1 MWADADF
8 SYPGMRPIPTAV
20 DEPLSEHAP
29 FRDRSQDMQYRANGF
44 TLIEALIV
52 MTVTAILLAIAIPA
66 YSHAS
71 AAAHSGAA
79 RVELAATV
87 LAAVRHSAIAG
98 TEVVVCPRTGSG
110 QCSGQAIWDGGWMAY
125 ADINGNRVRD
135 SNETV
140 LAQVNTLQGGVHL
153 RSTTGRT
160 RLIFQPNGGNAG
172 SNVTFTL
179 CDSRGPEKATTL
191 VLSNAGNLRSG
202 KPTPRAA
209 RDCAY
214 GG

>member
-1 MWADADF
+1 MNRSATMPA
-8 SYPGMRPIPTAV
+8 
-20 DEPLSEHAP
+20 
-29 FRDRSQDMQYRANGF
+29 FRDRSQDMQHRANGF
-44 TLIEALIV
+44 TLIEALMV
-52 MTVTAILLAIAIPA
+52 MTATAILLAIAIPA

-71 AAAHSGAA
+71 AAAHSGSA

-87 LAAVRHSAIAG
+87 IDAVRHSANTG

-110 QCSGQAIWDGGWMAY
+110 QCSGQAIWDAGWMAY

-140 LAQVNTLQGGVHL
+140 LAQVSALKGGVHL

-160 RLIFQPNGGNAG
+160 RLLFQPNGGNAG

-179 CDSRGPEKATTL
+179 CDSRGPDFATTL
-191 VLSNAGNLRSG
+191 VLSNAGGLRTG
-202 KPTPRAA
+202 KPTPAA
-209 RDCAY
+209 AWNCVY
-214 GG
+214 GS